1 MRGHG
6 AIPGLGLGGGI
17 PEVVAPLEQGAA
29 APTAG
34 GGARARGRGRA
45 VGGSGSA
52 ERLRERSELACER
65 DKDGMGGDSGAAMH
79 GSDVESGNGETTTF
93 DGVSRGWSPGAHV
106 AGARCQGGA
115 GWRKTGGAEGGFD
128 RGRDASAA
136 NGDFTARN
144 REEGERETE

>member
-1 MRGHG
+1 M
-6 AIPGLGLGGGI
+6 GGGI

-52 ERLRERSELACER
+52 ERLRERSELAYER
-65 DKDGMGGDSGAAMH
+65 DKDDMGGDSGAVTR
-79 GSDVESGNGETTTF
+79 GLDVESGNGETTTF
-93 DGVSRGWSPGAHV
+93 DGVSRGEAPGHVSPAR
-106 AGARCQGGA
+106 GAREERVGEKPGVRKAVLAGGA
-115 GWRKTGGAEGGFD
+115 ARRRPA
-128 RGRDASAA
+128 APLAA